1 MCKDKTT
8 VVLLVLVLV
17 YSSTGA
23 RLSLMDSV
31 RCHAARVI
39 VRTCGIYPDTQTD
52 TDDIQNP
59 LSPCLS
65 TFQFGPQISDTD
77 WDTMRIL
84 VQLQILLLVQ
94 LLPAVTVAFHVG
106 SLATT
111 SSPSST
117 SVSALFASS
126 NRRDVLAVSASTV
139 VSTLL
144 VSCQQSL
151 AEGTGKIV
159 QFEIANLEDGSS
171 GVVQIQLEPDW
182 APKGVARLEELVGLG
197 FYQNCRFFRVLPGFV
212 AQFGIAGDP
221 TLQAK
226 WKSNPIVDD
235 PVRVTNER
243 GTVVFATA
251 GPNTRTT
258 QLFINTN
265 PRGNGFLDKQG
276 FSPVGR
282 VIQGMDLVD
291 KLYSGY
297 GEGAPSGR
305 GPSQGMI
312 QAKGN
317 SYLEEGFPKLSYIA
331 NAKFL

>member
-1 MCKDKTT
+1 MKI
-8 VVLLVLVLV
+8 VV
-17 YSSTGA
+17 
-23 RLSLMDSV
+23 
-31 RCHAARVI
+31 
-39 VRTCGIYPDTQTD
+39 
-52 TDDIQNP
+52 
-59 LSPCLS
+59 
-65 TFQFGPQISDTD
+65 
-77 WDTMRIL
+77 
-84 VQLQILLLVQ
+84 LLLVQ
-94 LLPAVTVAFHVG
+94 LLPFVTVAFHVG
-106 SLATT
+106 LPVSTPT
-111 SSPSST
+111 SSSQST
-117 SVSALFASS
+117 SVLFASTS
-126 NRRDVLAVSASTV
+126 NRRDVLAKSASTV

-144 VSCQQSL
+144 VSSQQSL
-151 AEGTGKIV
+151 AEGAGKIV
-159 QFEIANLEDGSS
+159 QFELANLEDGSS

-182 APKGVARLEELVGLG
+182 APKGVARLEELVGIG

-212 AQFGIAGDP
+212 AQFGIAADP
-221 TLQAK
+221 ALQAK
-226 WKSNPIVDD
+226 WKSNPIADD

-276 FSPVGR
+276 FSPIGR

-317 SYLEEGFPKLSYIA
+317 SYLEEAFPKLTYIA